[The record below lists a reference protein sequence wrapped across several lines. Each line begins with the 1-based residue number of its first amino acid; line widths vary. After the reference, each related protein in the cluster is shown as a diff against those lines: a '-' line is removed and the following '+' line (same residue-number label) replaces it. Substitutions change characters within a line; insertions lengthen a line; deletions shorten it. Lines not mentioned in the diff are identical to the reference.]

1 MPNLRSHNLG
11 EKADTDE
18 TETGNASS
26 RFTVND
32 GSINLNDHRVDVP
45 TPVDFLILIFLSHTN
60 QLNIRLPTLPRLV

>member
-32 GSINLNDHRVDVP
+32 GSINLNDHRVNVP
-45 TPVDFLILIFLSHTN
+45 TPVDFLVLIFLS
-60 QLNIRLPTLPRLV
+60 